1 LLRQAVLSDSMRSI
15 PLRSLLRE
23 PVKVKRLTRSGQSV
37 QVTDNGKPLWV
48 IQPAAQE
55 EEGAERARAID
66 ELLDE
71 ALRAPRSNISL
82 SEILEK
88 ERR

>member
-1 LLRQAVLSDSMRSI
+1 MKTI
-15 PLRSLLRE
+15 PLRNLLRE
-23 PVKVKRLTRSGQSV
+23 PVKVKRLTRAGQCV

-48 IQPAAQE
+48 IHPAISQE
-55 EEGAERARAID
+55 DEEERARAID

-71 ALRAPRSNISL
+71 VLGLPRSKISL
-82 SEILEK
+82 SEILEE

>member
-1 LLRQAVLSDSMRSI
+1 MKSI

-37 QVTDNGKPLWV
+37 RVTDNGKPLWV

-55 EEGAERARAID
+55 AEDADRARAID

-71 ALRAPRSNISL
+71 ALHAPRSPVSAVAL
-82 SEILEK
+82 LE
-88 ERR
+88 ESRR

>member
-1 LLRQAVLSDSMRSI
+1 MKTI
-15 PLRSLLRE
+15 PLRRLLRE

-48 IQPAAQE
+48 IRPAAQQVDNE
-55 EEGAERARAID
+55 ERAQAID
-66 ELLDE
+66 ALLDE
-71 ALRAPRSNISL
+71 AQRSPRSKVSL
-82 SEILEK
+82 SQILEQ

>member
-1 LLRQAVLSDSMRSI
+1 MKTI

-48 IQPAAQE
+48 IQPAAPEADNEQ
-55 EEGAERARAID
+55 RARAID

-71 ALRAPRSNISL
+71 ALRVPRSKISI
-82 SEILEK
+82 S
-88 ERR
+88 

>member
-1 LLRQAVLSDSMRSI
+1 
-15 PLRSLLRE
+15 
-23 PVKVKRLTRSGQSV
+23 VKRLTRSGQSV

-48 IQPAAQE
+48 IQPAVQE
-55 EEGAERARAID
+55 EEDADRARAID
-66 ELLDE
+66 KLLDE
-71 ALRAPRSNISL
+71 ALSAPRSKISL

>member
-1 LLRQAVLSDSMRSI
+1 MKTI

-23 PVKVKRLTRSGQSV
+23 PIKVKRLTRSGQSV

-48 IQPAAQE
+48 ILPAAQE
-55 EEGAERARAID
+55 EQDPERARAID

-71 ALRAPRSNISL
+71 ALQAPRSPVRAAAL
-82 SEILEK
+82 LE
-88 ERR
+88 ESRR

>member
-1 LLRQAVLSDSMRSI
+1 MKSI

-23 PVKVKRLTRSGQSV
+23 PGKVKRLTRSGQSV
-37 QVTDNGKPLWV
+37 HVTDNGKPLWV
-48 IQPAAQE
+48 IQPAGHE
-55 EEGAERARAID
+55 EEDAERARSID

-71 ALRAPRSNISL
+71 AQAAPRPRISL
-82 SEILEK
+82 SEILDK

>member
-1 LLRQAVLSDSMRSI
+1 MKTI
-15 PLRSLLRE
+15 PLRRLLRE
-23 PVKVKRLTRSGQSV
+23 PVKVKRLTRSGQTV

-48 IQPAAQE
+48 IQSAVQE
-55 EEGAERARAID
+55 EEDAERARAID

-71 ALRAPRSNISL
+71 ALRTPRSKVSL

>member
-1 LLRQAVLSDSMRSI
+1 MKSI
-15 PLRSLLRE
+15 PLRTLLRE

-48 IQPAAQE
+48 IQPADQPE
-55 EEGAERARAID
+55 EDTERTRAIN

-71 ALRAPRSNISL
+71 ALRSPRSKISL